1 MKLKQLSLLRK
12 KIHLLRGQRNHW
24 ERIALG
30 RAPMV
35 PASLLVRRLRAGA
48 PAVYY
53 LSASIQG
60 ESRHRYVRRGEVD
73 YYRSRAQAWQKF
85 QQAMASWVKV
95 NKEVEKTLRQLGRL
109 RCEPLPGDSGRGK
122 KKWSR

>member
-1 MKLKQLSLLRK
+1 M
-12 KIHLLRGQRNHW
+12 
-24 ERIALG
+24 G
-30 RAPMV
+30 RSPLV
-35 PASLLVRRLRAGA
+35 PASLLVRRLRPGA